1 MNDGNFNNF
10 GERLALLRDEAAE
23 IAKNKNTYSTFDV
36 IHSLLCEA
44 IEKYEN
50 LLSV

>member
-1 MNDGNFNNF
+1 MNDSDFNNF
-10 GERLALLRDEAAE
+10 GERLRLLRDEAEKLAE
-23 IAKNKNTYSTFDV
+23 NKNTFSTFDV

-44 IEKYEN
+44 IDKYEN